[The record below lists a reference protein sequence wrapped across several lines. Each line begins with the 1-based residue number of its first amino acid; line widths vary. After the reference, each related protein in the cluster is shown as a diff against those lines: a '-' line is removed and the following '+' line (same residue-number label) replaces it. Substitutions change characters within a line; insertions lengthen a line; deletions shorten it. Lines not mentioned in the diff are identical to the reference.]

1 MEKRGGL
8 FAIATLL
15 SAEVRMEF
23 AMSWLTFWR
32 RDRAGAAQLAQQ
44 AQPVGSRV
52 FGGRRFVRGV
62 PYILP
67 SDGAEIN
74 RLDFQHYMLRYALQ
88 GNYAAPLRQPGEI
101 LDIAC
106 GTGRWAIEMA
116 SLFPNANV
124 VGFDLNPPPVETG
137 AATRPDNV
145 TFVQA
150 NMLEGLP
157 FPDNSFDFVHQRLV
171 IVALPTNQWVRQAQ
185 EMLRVTRPGGWV
197 EIVEGDLLPG
207 GPGVT
212 TLNSLGEQ
220 MSQRRGMSFSNAAR
234 IAEYL
239 EQAGV
244 KQVQRKVVH
253 LPVGQ
258 KAGRLGAMAEAD
270 YLAIYASVRAFLISQ
285 GLITEEHYDR
295 SLAQAQAELAS
306 GTLTWPFYVAY
317 GQK

>member
-1 MEKRGGL
+1 
-8 FAIATLL
+8 
-15 SAEVRMEF
+15 
-23 AMSWLTFWR
+23 MSWLTFWR
-32 RDRAGAAQLAQQ
+32 RNAAGTTHLTQE
-44 AQPVGSRV
+44 AQPAESRI
-52 FGGRRFVRGV
+52 FGGRRFARGV

-67 SDGAEIN
+67 SDSGEIN
-74 RLDFQHYMLRYALQ
+74 RLDFQHYMLRYALK
-88 GNYAAPLRQPGEI
+88 GNFAAPLRQPQEI

-116 SLFPNANV
+116 SIFPDANV
-124 VGFDLNPPPVETG
+124 VGFDLNPPPAETNG
-137 AATRPDNV
+137 SATTRPDNV

-157 FPDNSFDFVHQRLV
+157 LPDNCFDFVHQRLV

-185 EMLRVTRPGGWV
+185 EMLRVTRPGGWI

-207 GPGVT
+207 GPGLT
-212 TLNSLGEQ
+212 TLNDLGEQ
-220 MSQRRGMSFSNAAR
+220 MSQRRGMSFTNASR
-234 IAEYL
+234 GAEYL
-239 EQAGV
+239 QQAGARN
-244 KQVQRKVVH
+244 VQRKVVH

-285 GLITEEHYDR
+285 GLITEEQYNHAH
-295 SLAQAQAELAS
+295 AQAEAELAS
-306 GTLTWPFYVAY
+306 GTLTWPFYIAY